1 MRWAFAAV
9 LLLAAQPQP
18 TFQSGVHLIVQPVS
32 VKDRTGKPIQGLT
45 AKDFAITEDG
55 RPQEIAFVEFQAL
68 EATPANIASPAA
80 AVPPPTQEAIAV
92 PVPGD
97 SRYRGRRLLVLY
109 FDLYGM
115 PASDQIRALES
126 AATYVES
133 AMTPADLVAVMAF
146 KGRGVRLL
154 QDFSDDR
161 RALASTIADLIQD
174 AADRAESTYV
184 EWDPGGAFGEN
195 DDTFNLFTADRQLA
209 ALQTAVSDLA
219 PLPELKT
226 LIYFG
231 AGLAMVGTG
240 NMAQLRATVN
250 AAIRANV
257 TVNPIDARGLVATA
271 PLGDAT
277 RPSPGGIAMFSG
289 VLAENMTTRF
299 QRSQDTLYALAK
311 DTGGRAVLDTNDL
324 TRGIVQAAQAVTG
337 YYLVGYYTSNTA
349 LDGRYRRVK
358 VTLREGI
365 DADVSYRA
373 GYYAGK
379 VFEKFTAADKER
391 QLSDA
396 LRLEDPITE
405 IPIALEVN
413 YFQLSQAEY
422 FVPVSVRMPGS
433 ELTRARS
440 IRGFRLQAE
449 GFRPQAEARVA
460 IDMIGELKDEHGVTH
475 RNVRDRIEIPATSGS
490 VQYETAFTVLP
501 GNYVLKVLARNEIT
515 GRIGTF
521 QTAFTVPNLD
531 REAARLPISSVV
543 LTNQRVGAS
552 DALYTV
558 RQKIAAEKENPLVW
572 EGRKL
577 IPSVTRLFSASL
589 PLYVFLEAY
598 ERHATTM
605 RPLVAFV
612 AFYRD
617 GAKILETDPAAVTGG
632 WNATSGAVPI
642 RLTLPRRS
650 LPPGAY
656 DCQVTVL
663 DPDGGRAAFWR
674 APIAIR

>member
-1 MRWAFAAV
+1 MRCAFAV
-9 LLLAAQPQP
+9 LLLLAAQPQP
-18 TFQSGVHLIVQPVS
+18 TFRSGVHLIVQPVS
-32 VKDRTGKPIQGLT
+32 VKDRGGKPIQGLT
-45 AKDFAITEDG
+45 AKDFVITEDG
-55 RPQEIAFVEFQAL
+55 QPQEIAFVEFQAL
-68 EATPANIASPAA
+68 ESAPANIPPAA
-80 AVPPPTQEAIAV
+80 AVTPPTQESISV
-92 PVPGD
+92 PLPGD
-97 SRYRGRRLLVLY
+97 VRYRGRRLLVLY
-109 FDLYGM
+109 FDLYRM

-161 RALASTIADLIQD
+161 RALGRTIADLIED
-174 AADRAESTYV
+174 AADRAGSTYV

-209 ALQTAVSDLA
+209 ALQSAVSDLA

-231 AGLAMVGTG
+231 AGLAMVGSG

-257 TVNPIDARGLVATA
+257 TVNPIDARGLVAAA

-289 VLAENMTTRF
+289 VLAESMTTRF
-299 QRSQDTLYALAK
+299 QQSQDTLYALAK

-337 YYLVGYYTSNTA
+337 YYLVGYYTSNPA

-358 VTLREGI
+358 VTLRDGI
-365 DADVSYRA
+365 DAEVNYRA

-379 VFEKFTAADKER
+379 VFEKFTAVDKER
-391 QLSDA
+391 QLADA

-413 YFQLSQAEY
+413 YFQLNQAEY

-440 IRGFRLQAE
+440 SRGFRLQAD
-449 GFRPQAEARVA
+449 ARVA

-475 RNVRDRIEIPATSGS
+475 RNVRDRIEIPATNGS

-501 GNYVLKVLARNEIT
+501 GDYVLKVLARNEST

-531 REAARLPISSVV
+531 REVARLPISSVV
-543 LTNQRVGAS
+543 LTNQRVKAG
-552 DALYTV
+552 DALYIV
-558 RQKIAAEKENPLVW
+558 RQKIPAEKGNPLVW
-572 EGRKL
+572 DGRKL
-577 IPSVTRLFSASL
+577 IPSVTRLFNASL

-598 ERHATTM
+598 ERPAAM

-617 GAKILETDPAAVTGG
+617 GAKILETDAAAVTDGG
-632 WNATSGAVPI
+632 NATSGAVPI
-642 RLTLPRRS
+642 RLTLPRHA

-674 APIAIR
+674 APIAIK